1 MNGDANWALNRAH
14 FGAGRHSFVRALMA
28 VLGVAIAS
36 LGAANVAS
44 AAERSAMVIDANSG
58 AVLYATD
65 ADEPRY
71 PASLTKMMTLY
82 MAFDLIEKGRLS
94 YTDKITISAQAAAQP
109 PSKLELEPG
118 ETIAVR
124 DAVRALVTK
133 SANDI
138 AVALAEH
145 IAGSE
150 PNFARLMTQK
160 AREIGMSRTT
170 FKNASGLPNDEQ
182 KTTARDMLTLAL
194 RLQDDFPSHYAVFS
208 TKSFTYKGSSFRSHN
223 TLLYHYQG
231 TDGVKTG
238 YTRASGFNLVSSV
251 RRDGRHLVAAV
262 FGGNTA
268 GSRNAQMRA
277 MLDRAFAKAS
287 TKRTRRKEPLLVAN
301 PAPAKRPQPAA
312 WATTVADKASPAE
325 KPAAKAQP
333 RKASEPQV
341 AQLPEKPAP
350 APASAPAEPQAASD
364 LSSRIAVARV
374 RPVMLDTIV
383 EGGAETR
390 TASQVNG
397 AIVPHS
403 PAAPP
408 ALRDT
413 QPAPTETA
421 TSNTAS
427 NEVALGRAP
436 STLHEQLARILAS
449 NGHGG
454 NGNGSAMAAAAAPT
468 PQPPTYNLR
477 GPVDSP
483 AEGSSQAPAAA
494 SAGTMRLAATSPAA
508 RGSHGGFM
516 VQVGAFNSAEEA
528 ARQLKSVRDQFS
540 GLLAAA
546 ENVTEP
552 VAKGDRQFYRARFAG
567 FDQPR
572 ATEVCHELRR
582 RSIDCLVARGQ

>member
-1 MNGDANWALNRAH
+1 
-14 FGAGRHSFVRALMA
+14 MA
-28 VLGVAIAS
+28 ALGVAAAW
-36 LGAANVAS
+36 LGTATVSWAADRA
-44 AAERSAMVIDANSG
+44 AMVIDANSG

-94 YTDKITISAQAAAQP
+94 YSDKITISAQAAAQP

-118 ETIAVR
+118 ETITFR

-138 AVALAEH
+138 AVAIAEH

-150 PNFARLMTQK
+150 SNFARLMTQK

-194 RLQDDFPSHYAVFS
+194 HLQDDFPSHYGVFS

-231 TDGVKTG
+231 TDGIKTG

-312 WATTVADKASPAE
+312 WAATVANKASAAE

-333 RKASEPQV
+333 QKANEPQV
-341 AQLPEKPAP
+341 AQVPARP
-350 APASAPAEPQAASD
+350 SPAPAEPEAASD

-403 PAAPP
+403 PEAPP

-413 QPAPTETA
+413 QPPAPDTPA
-421 TSNTAS
+421 TPAAS

-449 NGHGG
+449 GG
-454 NGNGSAMAAAAAPT
+454 QGGEGGASTAA
-468 PQPPTYNLR
+468 
-477 GPVDSP
+477 GSP
-483 AEGSSQAPAAA
+483 AP
-494 SAGTMRLAATSPAA
+494 LP
-508 RGSHGGFM
+508 HPPGG
-516 VQVGAFNSAEEA
+516 
-528 ARQLKSVRDQFS
+528 
-540 GLLAAA
+540 
-546 ENVTEP
+546 
-552 VAKGDRQFYRARFAG
+552 
-567 FDQPR
+567 
-572 ATEVCHELRR
+572 LRPP
-582 RSIDCLVARGQ
+582 L